1 MTVADPNSDKTR
13 AAIDPIVPLAVLA
26 GAALALVT
34 NLASNTDI
42 GGPGWTLRGNGAL
55 IVLFAGG
62 DALLAFGWL
71 ALAFGAD
78 RQTGWLNKALL
89 GAAVTLILELAFA
102 FLPIAFGPDRA
113 IFLLLPLIVGVL
125 ALALLLG
132 VALAKGGYT
141 TGALVA
147 LVALLASLAPLGL
160 QFFLVPLFLPVIV
173 AAPALGRALNG
184 WLIANSLAM
193 LLALLVGIYVA
204 QLVTNR

>member
-62 DALLAFGWL
+62 GALLAFGWL

-78 RQTGWLNKALL
+78 RQTGWLNRAAL
-89 GAAVTLILELAFA
+89 GAAVTLILELGFV

-113 IFLLLPLIVGVL
+113 LFLLLPLIVGVL
-125 ALALLLG
+125 AVALLTG
-132 VALAKGGYT
+132 VALATGGYT
-141 TGALVA
+141 TGAMVA

>member
-13 AAIDPIVPLAVLA
+13 AAIDPIVLLAVLA
-26 GAALALVT
+26 GASLALVT

-62 DALLAFGWL
+62 GALLAFGWL

-78 RQTGWLNKALL
+78 RQTGWLTRALL
-89 GAAVTLILELAFA
+89 GAAVTLILELAFV

-113 IFLLLPLIVGVL
+113 MFLLLPLIVGVL
-125 ALALLLG
+125 AVALLLG

-141 TGALVA
+141 TGAMVA

>member
-62 DALLAFGWL
+62 GALLAFGWL

-132 VALAKGGYT
+132 VALAKGGYA

>member
-62 DALLAFGWL
+62 GALLAFGWL

-113 IFLLLPLIVGVL
+113 IFLLLPLIVGGL